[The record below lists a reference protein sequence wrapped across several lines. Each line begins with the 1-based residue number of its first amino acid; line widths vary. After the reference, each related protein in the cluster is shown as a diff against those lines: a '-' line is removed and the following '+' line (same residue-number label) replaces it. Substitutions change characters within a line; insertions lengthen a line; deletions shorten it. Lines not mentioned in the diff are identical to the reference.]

1 MSYKKPKFSNL
12 QNGDLFY
19 HQTFIIYFNVLG
31 ARVATAS
38 QVGKGQVPFWSHSCS
53 SATTAAQGSL
63 PAILH
68 IPSQTHSFS
77 VPSTRRE
84 TRRGPSTL
92 ATAHAFLTIAR
103 SSRRQHH
110 KVPGQELVLSLQEHF
125 YVLVGPWPIS
135 ECSINLVSFKHF
147 PPNLVTHV
155 GCC

>member
-19 HQTFIIYFNVLG
+19 HQTFIIYLNVLV
-31 ARVATAS
+31 ARVAAAS
-38 QVGKGQVPFWSHSCS
+38 QVGKGQVPFWSHSCP
-53 SATTAAQGSL
+53 SATTAARGSL
-63 PAILH
+63 PAVLR
-68 IPSQTHSFS
+68 IPSQTQGFG

-92 ATAHAFLTIAR
+92 ATAHAFLTVAH

-110 KVPGQELVLSLQEHF
+110 KVPGQELVFSLQERF

-135 ECSINLVSFKHF
+135 ESSKSSVSCKHF
-147 PPNLVTHV
+147 PQNLVTHV
-155 GCC
+155 